1 MQITHQSRDKQI
13 YRLIGVSFNFVTHLT
28 AEIFEG
34 RGEAI

>member
-13 YRLIGVSFNFVTHLT
+13 YRLIGVSFNFVTYLT
-28 AEIFEG
+28 VEIFEG